1 MEQGQEQNSIFGLSI
16 DQIGKTHLWDAARW
30 ARFLAVCGFVLLG
43 LMIIYGIAM
52 SVMFANMMS
61 AADNWPPGYER
72 SGMGS
77 AMGLGMGVGMAVFYV
92 ICAALAFF
100 PYLFLFRFA
109 TKMRNALLSTD
120 QSILNES
127 FKNLKILYRYMGI
140 LTIIGLVFMVFG
152 ILSLFATAAFMP

>member
-1 MEQGQEQNSIFGLSI
+1 MEQSQEQNSLFGLNI

-30 ARFLAVCGFVLLG
+30 ARFLSICGFVLLG

-52 SVMFANMMS
+52 SVVFANVMS
-61 AADNWPPGYER
+61 SSENWPPGYER
-72 SGMGS
+72 NGMSG

-92 ICAALAFF
+92 ICAAVAFF

-109 TKMRNALLSTD
+109 TKMKNALLSTD
-120 QSILNES
+120 QSILNDS

-140 LTIIGLVFMVFG
+140 LTIIGLVFMAFG
-152 ILSLFATAAFMP
+152 ILSLFATAAFMR